1 MCQNFLIKARNSHR
15 TSFLLHLVQILNRFF
30 FFFVFF
36 FFFFF
41 FFFFG
46 GGGVRGEGVKRIL
59 ESIFWKD
66 GTYVGFYHNETKR
79 SSFPVMTVSCVD
91 NKG

>member
-1 MCQNFLIKARNSHR
+1 MIKARNSHR

-30 FFFVFF
+30 
-36 FFFFF
+36 
-41 FFFFG
+41 G
-46 GGGVRGEGVKRIL
+46 GGGGGLGRGFKGLRESSQVFFL
-59 ESIFWKD
+59 ED